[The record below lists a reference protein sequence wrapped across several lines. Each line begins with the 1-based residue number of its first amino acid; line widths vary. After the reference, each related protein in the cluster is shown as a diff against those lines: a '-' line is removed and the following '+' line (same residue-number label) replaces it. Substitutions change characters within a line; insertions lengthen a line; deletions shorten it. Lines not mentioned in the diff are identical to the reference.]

1 MLTRPQ
7 NDAFTRASGL
17 TIRGNFQYFSER
29 TTMPGI
35 RSMTG
40 YAIAQGPCAL
50 GHVTVELR
58 SVNSRF
64 LDLQVRFPDEL
75 RPAEQAVR
83 TLVTQSVAASLRY
96 AQTSPQNSPKTAVLC
111 RLRP

>member
-1 MLTRPQ
+1 
-7 NDAFTRASGL
+7 
-17 TIRGNFQYFSER
+17 
-29 TTMPGI
+29 MPGI

-83 TLVTQSVAASLRY
+83 TLVTQSVARGKFEVRANLTGRTHRKR
-96 AQTSPQNSPKTAVLC
+96 QFCVG
-111 RLRP
+111 